1 MEEASAID
9 DLFLFAITFADLA
22 VQHPPPSGTV
32 RGVVG
37 APVLCALFN
46 ALGESVLG
54 STSNS
59 NIY

>member
-32 RGVVG
+32 LGVVG
-37 APVLCALFN
+37 ALVLCALFI

-54 STSNS
+54 SASNS
-59 NIY
+59 TIY